1 MSEFS
6 FLLDNLKLDTLN
18 SKDRLLAID
27 KERLKLESKIFEIT
41 DYLNQDGFPGV
52 EKPLIDEEG
61 FPLPGLDL
69 YAIREARHNLIK
81 LQNDHKFLMTCL
93 EKEMHQYFDNEKKEN
108 KIEYKQE
115 TKEYKDPQLIQ
126 VFEDNS
132 DFNSYKSSL
141 KTPFCVVENVLKCSP
156 AEIAGFVNND
166 LIYNFGGIDINFQN
180 PLEKIGLLVKNSEDK
195 EIIVEVYREK
205 INEHLKLK
213 LVPKK
218 WEGNGLL
225 GFKINLIKN

>member
-1 MSEFS
+1 MSEFTI
-6 FLLDNLKLDTLN
+6 LLDNLKLDSLS

-27 KERLKLESKIFEIT
+27 KERLRLENKIFDLT

-52 EKPLIDEEG
+52 EKSLIDEEG
-61 FPLPGLDL
+61 FPLQGLDL
-69 YAIREARHNLIK
+69 HTIREARHNLIK

-93 EKEMHQYFDNEKKEN
+93 EKEMYQYFDNENKQN
-108 KIEYKQE
+108 KIDYNNKNNVDE
-115 TKEYKDPQLIQ
+115 KDPHLIQ
-126 VFEDNS
+126 VFEENS
-132 DFNSYKSSL
+132 EISSYKSSL
-141 KTPFCVVENVLKCSP
+141 KTPFCIVDNVLKCSP
-156 AEIAGFVNND
+156 AELAGFNNSD

-180 PLEKIGLLVKNSEDK
+180 PLEKIALLVKNSEDK

-205 INEHLKLK
+205 MNEHLKLK

-225 GFKINLIKN
+225 GFKINLIK